1 MKRTV
6 RLNESELKRMISE
19 SVRKTLNEA
28 YGTMNAKDSANMS
41 RLETPTYR
49 KKQWYNGNSYRKPY
63 VNYESG
69 ELADNDI
76 ISLSEFRE
84 YLNDDITDIIT
95 SLYNI
100 DGRYAQ
106 AIQNHIYKIIG
117 LCDRMKD
124 IAKMRMGQQPNR
136 DYDWNGR
143 MDTPLRHGEKV
154 PDDKIRQNSS
164 KNLA

>member
-6 RLNESELKRMISE
+6 RLNKSELRRMISK

-41 RLETPTYR
+41 RLETPSYR

-69 ELADNDI
+69 ELADDDI
-76 ISLSEFRE
+76 ISLSDFRE
-84 YLNDDITDIIT
+84 YLNSGIIDLMT

-106 AIQNHIYKIIG
+106 AIQNHIYKMIG

-143 MDTPLRHGEKV
+143 MDAPLRHGEKV
-154 PDDKIRQNSS
+154 PDDEIRQNSS